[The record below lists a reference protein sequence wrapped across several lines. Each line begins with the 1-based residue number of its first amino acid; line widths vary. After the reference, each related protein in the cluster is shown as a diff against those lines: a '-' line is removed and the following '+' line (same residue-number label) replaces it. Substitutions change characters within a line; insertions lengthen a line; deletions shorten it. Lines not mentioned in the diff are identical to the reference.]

1 MDQNK
6 LQQIRQWVQEELHRS
21 TNFWL
26 EHGLDREHGG
36 IYTCLTRDGERF
48 STDKSVWM
56 QGRCAWTYA

>member
-26 EHGLDREHGG
+26 EHGLIG
-36 IYTCLTRDGERF
+36 
-48 STDKSVWM
+48 STEVF
-56 QGRCAWTYA
+56 TPV